1 MQARLR
7 SLKLFAVL
15 QELLQIL
22 DQFHQTEN
30 KKIRRKTRASTCKKP
45 SYMRSLTI
53 YKNNVIYLQKG
64 SEVYVVKI
72 GQHQSSK
79 C

>member
-1 MQARLR
+1 MQAHLY

-22 DQFHQTEN
+22 DQFRQTEN
-30 KKIRRKTRASTCKKP
+30 QKIRRKTRASTCKKP

-53 YKNNVIYLQKG
+53 YKNNVINLQKIG
-64 SEVYVVKI
+64 VKLN
-72 GQHQSSK
+72 GQLQSSK
-79 C
+79 CVG

>member
-1 MQARLR
+1 MQAHLY

-22 DQFHQTEN
+22 DQFRQTEN
-30 KKIRRKTRASTCKKP
+30 QKIRRKTRASTCKKP

-53 YKNNVIYLQKG
+53 YKNNVINLQKIG
-64 SEVYVVKI
+64 SEVEWPTSVY
-72 GQHQSSK
+72 
-79 C
+79 